1 MTDEIKALSLKIRQL
16 NIEIQGLK
24 NNRYRADKIR
34 QLHRLKKK
42 RYLMLKKEIFNA

>member
-1 MTDEIKALSLKIRQL
+1 MSDEIRELSQKIRQL

-34 QLHRLKKK
+34 QLHRLTKK

>member
-1 MTDEIKALSLKIRQL
+1 MSDEIRELSQKIRQL

-34 QLHRLKKK
+34 QLHRLTKKK
-42 RYLMLKKEIFNA
+42 YLMLKEDKKA

>member
-1 MTDEIKALSLKIRQL
+1 MSDEIRELSLKIKQH

-34 QLHRLKKK
+34 QLHRLTKKK
-42 RYLMLKKEIFNA
+42 YLMLKEEKKA

>member
-34 QLHRLKKK
+34 QLRRLTKKK
-42 RYLMLKKEIFNA
+42 YLMLREEKKA